1 LVLQSDSVIDPRVR
15 RKKEATNMDDQ
26 TEQCVLLPAQL
37 KKFALAAGVL
47 ALCFGVPLWQL
58 ARFAAGDELYSYVLL
73 IPAVSAYLVWLQKK
87 NLPQISFPAKKIAA
101 FFFAGGI
108 AVAAWHWLA
117 PFSSGL
123 DDLARMTFAFLLFF
137 MGAGFLILGGATMR
151 ALSFPFALLVFMIP
165 FPDFLRDGIE
175 AALQHG
181 SAVVAGWMFAV
192 SDVPVLRES
201 TMIFRLPTL
210 TLEVAPECS
219 GIHSTVVLFITS
231 LVAGHFFL
239 KQPWKRAVLSLAV
252 IPLALLRNGFRIFVL
267 GELCTHI
274 GPQMIDSPIHHHGG
288 PLFFA
293 LSLPPFFLL
302 LYLLNKSERLDKK
315 RPPAL
320 KS

>member
-1 LVLQSDSVIDPRVR
+1 
-15 RKKEATNMDDQ
+15 
-26 TEQCVLLPAQL
+26 
-37 KKFALAAGVL
+37 
-47 ALCFGVPLWQL
+47 
-58 ARFAAGDELYSYVLL
+58 
-73 IPAVSAYLVWLQKK
+73 
-87 NLPQISFPAKKIAA
+87 
-101 FFFAGGI
+101 
-108 AVAAWHWLA
+108 
-117 PFSSGL
+117 
-123 DDLARMTFAFLLFF
+123 MTFAFLLFLA
-137 MGAGFLILGGATMR
+137 GAGFLILGRATMR
-151 ALSFPFALLVFMIP
+151 ALSFPFALLVFIIP
-165 FPDFLRDGIE
+165 FPGVLRAGIE

-181 SAVVAGWMFAV
+181 SAVVAGWMFTV
-192 SDVPVLRES
+192 SDVPMLRED
-201 TMIFRLPTL
+201 TMTFHLPNI

-239 KQPWKRAVLSLAV
+239 HQPWKRAVLGLAV
-252 IPLALLRNGFRIFVL
+252 IPLALLRNGFRIFVI